1 MKIVIV
7 LDFYKESLFVS
18 EVVQVIEKGF
28 WEIFFDVQYVF
39 VLVVDGGEGMVEVM
53 IVVIQGVECYAW
65 VIGLLGEKVNVSWG
79 IFGDGKIVFIEM
91 VVVSGLELV
100 FVEKC
105 DLFVIILC
113 GIGELI
119 LQVLESG
126 VINIIIGIG
135 GSVIN
140 DGGVG
145 MVQVLGV
152 KLCDVNGNE
161 IGFGGGSFNI
171 LNDIDIFGFDLCLK
185 DCVICVVCDVINLL
199 VGDNGV
205 LCIFGL

>member
-39 VLVVDGGEGMVEVM
+39 VSVVDGGEGMVEVM
-53 IVVIQGVECYAW
+53 IVVIQGVECYVW

>member
-18 EVVQVIEKGF
+18 EVAQAIEKGF
-28 WEIFFDVQYVF
+28 REIFFDVQYVF
-39 VLVVDGGEGMVEVM
+39 VSVVDGGEGTVEAM
-53 IVVIQGVECYAW
+53 IVVIQGVERYVW
-65 VIGLLGEKVNVSWG
+65 VIGSLGEKVNVSWG
-79 IFGDGKIVFIEM
+79 IFGDGKIAFIEM
-91 VVVSGLELV
+91 AAVSGLELV
-100 FVEKC
+100 FAEKR
-105 DLFVIILC
+105 DLFVIILR

-119 LQVLESG
+119 LQALESG
-126 VINIIIGIG
+126 AINIIIGIG

-145 MVQVLGV
+145 MVQALGA

-171 LNDIDIFGFDLCLK
+171 LNDIDIFGFDSRLK
-185 DCVICVVCDVINLL
+185 DCVIRVVCDVINSL

-205 LCIFGL
+205 SRIFGL

>member
-7 LDFYKESLFVS
+7 LDSYKESLSVS

-28 WEIFFDVQYVF
+28 REIFPDVQYVS

-53 IVVIQGVECYAW
+53 IVVIQGVECYVW

-79 IFGDGKIVFIEM
+79 ISGDGKIVFIEM

-161 IGFGGGSFNI
+161 IGFGGGSLNI
-171 LNDIDIFGFDLCLK
+171 LNDIDISGFDLCLK
-185 DCVICVVCDVINLL
+185 DCVIRVVCDVINLL

-205 LCIFGL
+205 SCIFGL

>member
-53 IVVIQGVECYAW
+53 IVVIQGVECYVW

>member
-53 IVVIQGVECYAW
+53 IAVIQGVECYVW

-91 VVVSGLELV
+91 AAVSGLELV